1 MFPRVRVPPE
11 VDEAPPPPPPQPA
24 TTSNATTSA
33 DINASNLLLTFINL
47 PSSANNSRGSI
58 SGRIRSRPERKNA
71 LRPRTYSKVPRLM
84 VGESRLLGLLRGVD
98 RGLHH
103 VAVVH
108 EPRLD
113 ALDLTLFGLSVLQRD
128 ELLIVEPEI
137 LDKRVGHRLIIGE
150 ILVDYGGDL
159 RGLVEV
165 ALGVLWILKV
175 AEVEIPPQVLGATP
189 WSPPRD
195 FTTHRI
201 RAPGRE
207 HERVLGLVEALHL
220 CEHRGRA
227 RRLVLKIKVVIGDH
241 MLVDLCGDY
250 GTRLD
255 ADDPLGVRLI

>member
-1 MFPRVRVPPE
+1 MFPRIRVPPE

-24 TTSNATTSA
+24 NTSNATTSA
-33 DINASNLLLTFINL
+33 DISASNLLLTLIDV

-58 SGRIRSRPERKNA
+58 SGRIRSRPERNCS

-84 VGESRLLGLLRGVD
+84 AGDSRLLGLLRGVD
-98 RGLHH
+98 RGLRH

-113 ALDLTLFGLSVLQRD
+113 ALDRTLFRLSVLQRH

-137 LDKRVGHRLIIGE
+137 VDKRVGHRLIIGE
-150 ILVDYGGDL
+150 ILIDYGGDL
-159 RGLVEV
+159 RGLVEI

-175 AEVEIPPQVLGATP
+175 AEVEVPPQVLGATP
-189 WSPPRD
+189 CIPPRD

-207 HERVLGLVEALHL
+207 HEGLLVLIESLHL
-220 CEHRGRA
+220 SEHRGRA
-227 RRLVLKIKVVIGDH
+227 RRLVLEIEIVLGDYV
-241 MLVDLCGDY
+241 LVDLCGDNCA
-250 GTRLD
+250 RFNSD
-255 ADDPLGVRLI
+255 NPLGP